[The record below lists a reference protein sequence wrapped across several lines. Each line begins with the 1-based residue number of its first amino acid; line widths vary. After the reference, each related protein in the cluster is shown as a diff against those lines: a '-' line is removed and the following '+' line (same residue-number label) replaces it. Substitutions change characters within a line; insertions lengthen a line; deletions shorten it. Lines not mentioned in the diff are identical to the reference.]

1 MENVINT
8 IIETER
14 LFLVPITMQY
24 AQEIFKEFTPEITTY
39 MFPKS
44 ADDISET
51 EKFIKD
57 AIQKMKQWEE
67 LQIVILDKI
76 TKEFLWCWG
85 IHEINTKTPEPG
97 IRIKKWAFGKKI
109 WREAVA
115 WLADWAQK
123 NLDVDYLFYPVDKDN
138 IPSRKIAE
146 SLWGIVQKDEH
157 GNEIV
162 TTKETMEVGRKIHCV
177 EYRITER

>member
-1 MENVINT
+1 MENKENIT
-8 IIETER
+8 IETER
-14 LFLVPITMQY
+14 LLLVPITMQY

-51 EKFIKD
+51 ENFIKD
-57 AIQKMKQWEE
+57 AMQKMEQWKE
-67 LQIVILDKI
+67 LQIVILDKA

-85 IHEINTKTPEPG
+85 MHKITTKTPEPG

-115 WLADWAQK
+115 WLADRAQK
-123 NLDVDYLFYPVDKDN
+123 SLDVDYLFYPVDKDN

-162 TTKETMEVGRKIHCV
+162 TTKETLDAGRKIHCV
-177 EYRITER
+177 EYRIPKK